1 MKSNSETASIV
12 FRYCGGLAALF
23 MIMSGRIEAQQL
35 KQDEKPT
42 MQITYLQNENEYLV
56 FKINV
61 TNTGSRKTT
70 LRISDSNHDVIFSD
84 VVSDSY
90 SKIVKVP
97 KYELETIE
105 FRLAN
110 GREVIRKN
118 FDVKLTTKDILE
130 VTESTPN

>member
-1 MKSNSETASIV
+1 MKSNSETARIV

-61 TNTGSRKTT
+61 NNTGTRKTT
-70 LRISDSNHDVIFSD
+70 LSISDINHDVIFSD
-84 VVSDSY
+84 AISNNY

-105 FRLAN
+105 FRLSY
-110 GREVIRKN
+110 GREVIRKI
-118 FDVKLTTKDILE
+118 FEVKLTTKEMLE